1 VKKLISIGVVLALV
15 AIVVLPIGV
24 AAQCEYDGIVPA
36 TYAKIPFAIIQ
47 SGFHLVG
54 IILTGAG
61 SSLGL
66 PSWINAALIDNIGSW
81 AGGPLSWTVDMM
93 GWGLG
98 LVGAVLAAL
107 PTSVGLPTWL
117 PDIVNTITCQLF
129 APFSCNVTG
138 ATFTPCP

>member
-24 AAQCEYDGIVPA
+24 AADCSYDGILPS
-36 TYAKIPFAIIQ
+36 TYAKIPFAIVQ

-61 SSLGL
+61 GSLGL
-66 PSWINAALIDNIGSW
+66 PSWINAALIDDIGSW
-81 AGGPLSWTVDMM
+81 AGGPLGWSVDML

-98 LVGAVLAAL
+98 IVGAVLGAL
-107 PTSVGLPTWL
+107 PTSLGIPTWL
-117 PDIVNTITCQLF
+117 PTVVNTIVCQMF
-129 APFSCNVTG
+129 TPYSCNITG
-138 ATFTPCP
+138 HPFVPCT

>member
-54 IILTGAG
+54 IILTVIGRNRPYQTRHWIRKKYL
-61 SSLGL
+61 LGL
-66 PSWINAALIDNIGSW
+66 SLSRLI
-81 AGGPLSWTVDMM
+81 L
-93 GWGLG
+93 L
-98 LVGAVLAAL
+98 LYR
-107 PTSVGLPTWL
+107 
-117 PDIVNTITCQLF
+117 
-129 APFSCNVTG
+129 
-138 ATFTPCP
+138 

>member
-24 AAQCEYDGIVPA
+24 AAQCEYDGIAPT

-61 SSLGL
+61 STLGL
-66 PSWINAALIDNIGSW
+66 PSWIDATLIDNIGSW

-98 LVGAVLAAL
+98 LVGAILAAL
-107 PTSVGLPTWL
+107 PTSLGIPTWL
-117 PDIVNTITCQLF
+117 PTVVNTITCQLF

-138 ATFTPCP
+138 AEFLPCG